1 MGSVLS
7 GGSDCLELLLFEIGF
22 SSCHASLVEDRTS
35 SVLVLLIGQEGL
47 PVFDITRVDGCNVL
61 VLGVGGRF
69 HFRLTAC
76 RAFERGGGPG
86 RDCGND
92 KGGDSKFHTFKIN

>member
-69 HFRLTAC
+69 HFRLTW
-76 RAFERGGGPG
+76 RKRPG

>member
-22 SSCHASLVEDRTS
+22 SSCHASLVEGRTS
-35 SVLVLLIGQEGL
+35 SVLFLLIGQEGL
-47 PVFDITRVDGCNVL
+47 PVFDITRVDCCNVL

-69 HFRLTAC
+69 HFCLTG
-76 RAFERGGGPG
+76 RKRPG

>member
-47 PVFDITRVDGCNVL
+47 PVFDITRVDSCNVL

-69 HFRLTAC
+69 HFCLTGRKRPWQRL
-76 RAFERGGGPG
+76 
-86 RDCGND
+86 GND
-92 KGGDSKFHTFKIN
+92 KGGDSKFHTFKVN

>member
-47 PVFDITRVDGCNVL
+47 PVFDITRVDSCNVL
-61 VLGVGGRF
+61 VLGGGGSF
-69 HFRLTAC
+69 HFRLS
-76 RAFERGGGPG
+76 RGHGSG